1 MQKNLCIDNFAFSSS
16 YYNSL
21 MGDVEKLSGA
31 IVQKVHHLIKKHNE
45 LQKQYSELESKHEKN
60 IKVINDLNIEI
71 EELKIE
77 KNNFIITDLL
87 TQTEEKSEVK
97 KKIDELVREID
108 KSIGLL
114 NK

>member
-1 MQKNLCIDNFAFSSS
+1 
-16 YYNSL
+16 
-21 MGDVEKLSGA
+21 MGDVEKLSGD
-31 IVQKVHHLIKKHNE
+31 IVQKVQRLINKHNDLKKKHNE
-45 LQKQYSELESKHEKN
+45 LSLEHVKN
-60 IKVINDLNIEI
+60 IGIINELKKEI
-71 EELKIE
+71 EELKKS

-97 KKIDELVREID
+97 RKIDEMVREID

>member
-1 MQKNLCIDNFAFSSS
+1 
-16 YYNSL
+16 
-21 MGDVEKLSGA
+21 MGDVEKLSGD
-31 IVQKVHHLIKKHNE
+31 IVQKVHHLINKHENLKKKHNE
-45 LQKQYSELESKHEKN
+45 LSLEHVKN
-60 IKVINDLNIEI
+60 IKIINELKNEI
-71 EELKIE
+71 EGFKKS

-97 KKIDELVREID
+97 KKIDEMVREID